1 MKLDALT
8 PQQEA
13 LLNLP
18 VVFTPRAWHES
29 VYIAQP
35 LNIAEQG
42 YRLTAVLQ
50 AVRNAII
57 QERWDDEPLFFDF
70 SHECFPSSGER
81 LAKTWLKLSLVVDRS
96 DDEQNVLNLML
107 KQEAEALEKRIPGE
121 LFALGELVMTQGVEA
136 LIQQGLLDIAPY
148 LDRHLCGDWGE
159 LSGSDRA
166 KNERAVLTGASL
178 FSEYEVDVGAVKKL
192 WIVTSADRRF
202 TSLLLPVEP
211 TLPQLG

>member
-1 MKLDALT
+1 
-8 PQQEA
+8 
-13 LLNLP
+13 
-18 VVFTPRAWHES
+18 
-29 VYIAQP
+29 
-35 LNIAEQG
+35 
-42 YRLTAVLQ
+42 
-50 AVRNAII
+50 
-57 QERWDDEPLFFDF
+57 
-70 SHECFPSSGER
+70 
-81 LAKTWLKLSLVVDRS
+81 
-96 DDEQNVLNLML
+96 ML